1 MSSGLCPGKVVE
13 LWDTVEEGAADTATE
28 PTPAAAAAAAA
39 AAADEEAVAALPD
52 PPCFPPP
59 AFPAPNPPAPAP
71 AEDGR
76 LIISSC
82 GQFPVNCRASGNVI

>member
-1 MSSGLCPGKVVE
+1 MSSGLCPGRLAEVR
-13 LWDTVEEGAADTATE
+13 DTAEEGVADPATE

-39 AAADEEAVAALPD
+39 AAEAAAPPD

-59 AFPAPNPPAPAP
+59 AFPAPSPPPPAP

-76 LIISSC
+76 LMASSC
-82 GQFPVNCRASGNVI
+82 GQFPVNCRAGGNVI